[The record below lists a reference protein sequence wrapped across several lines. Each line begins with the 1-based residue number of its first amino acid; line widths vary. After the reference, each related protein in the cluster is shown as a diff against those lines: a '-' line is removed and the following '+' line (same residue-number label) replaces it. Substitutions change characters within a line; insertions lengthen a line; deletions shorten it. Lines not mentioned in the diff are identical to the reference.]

1 MSLVGFLILLVVAA
15 VTGAIGQAL
24 AGYSIG
30 GCLGSILLGF
40 IGAFLGT
47 WLAGQLGLPDIFTV
61 VIDGEPFPLVWAII
75 GSAILSLLF
84 GLIGGRRRRYV

>member
-15 VTGAIGQAL
+15 ITGAIGQSL